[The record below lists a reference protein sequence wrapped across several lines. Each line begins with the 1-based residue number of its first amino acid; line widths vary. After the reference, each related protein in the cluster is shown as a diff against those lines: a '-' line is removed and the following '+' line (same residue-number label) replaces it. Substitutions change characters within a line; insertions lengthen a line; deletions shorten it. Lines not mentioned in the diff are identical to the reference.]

1 MKKFSFIAL
10 AALAVVAC
18 NKGNDKVPTSFPVQQ
33 ETKATGKYE
42 AGDKTAPYQ
51 SFEVT
56 NNVPKTYLITEKN
69 GNVLEGNCAELS
81 GNAEEG
87 KTIFDCAG
95 FGTVEVKKGNALPA
109 LPSKASLEEFTIT
122 FKPKGGT
129 AVAIVTN
136 KVPVNEGEGAKNLG
150 RKWVVEKTVIS
161 VAGGQLPS
169 SLGVGHSFAGFDAP
183 AIWKYL
189 ADNSNGLIKNTTE
202 LNGYVLSFI
211 RFTTSGSVIF
221 KFENGEV
228 FYGEVDM
235 ANLDAG
241 KFAYELEVG
250 EGNDLINGKADGA
263 VYFDFAAQKAVIA
276 IDVEV
281 DADAGYKGKI
291 QFTVAP
297 SAK

>member
-1 MKKFSFIAL
+1 MKKFSLIAL

-18 NKGNDKVPTSFPVQQ
+18 NKGNDKVPTSFPVQ
-33 ETKATGKYE
+33 EESKTTGKYE
-42 AGDKTAPYQ
+42 AGSSTAAYQ
-51 SFEVT
+51 GFEVT
-56 NNVPKTYLITEKN
+56 NSLPKTYIITEKN
-69 GNVLEGNCAELS
+69 GNVLEGNCTELS
-81 GNAEEG
+81 GSAEG
-87 KTIFDCAG
+87 TTVYDCQG
-95 FGTVEVKKGNALPA
+95 FGTVEVKAGNALPS
-109 LPSKASLEEFTIT
+109 LPSKGVLAEYTIT
-122 FKPKGGT
+122 FRPKGGSP
-129 AVAIVTN
+129 VIVVTN
-136 KVPVNEGEGAKNLG
+136 KVPVNESEGAQNLC

-169 SLGVGHSFAGFDAP
+169 TLGVGHSFAGFDAP

-211 RFTTSGSVIF
+211 RFTTSGSIIF

-228 FYGEVDM
+228 FYGEVDLS
-235 ANLDAG
+235 NLNAG
-241 KFAYELEVG
+241 KFDYELEVG
-250 EGNDLINGKADGA
+250 EGNDLINGTAAGN

-281 DADAGYKGKI
+281 DADAGYQGKL

-297 SAK
+297 STK